1 MLFYGENHKDIKRIN
16 AGNPHIQTI
25 GDLYNALYE
34 SWSKETA
41 YRSCQAEW
49 NEGDRSYGQ
58 CAVTAM
64 IVFDMFGGTIHRIR
78 NNDGSTHY
86 FNKIDGHYFDLTREQ
101 FDLYNIPVKYEP
113 NETMDRKYC
122 GRSGDT
128 LSRYKKLM
136 NNLNNYLD
144 SLESSGN
151 AIHEEIVVYEA
162 PAKVEATAS
171 GETPKCPNC
180 GKPMIKRSGKFGEFY
195 GCSDFPKCRGT
206 VNIK

>member
-1 MLFYGENHKDIKRIN
+1 MLFYGENHKDIKRMN

-41 YRSCQAEW
+41 YRSCQVDW

-86 FNKIDGHYFDLTREQ
+86 FNKID
-101 FDLYNIPVKYEP
+101 IK
-113 NETMDRKYC
+113 
-122 GRSGDT
+122 
-128 LSRYKKLM
+128 
-136 NNLNNYLD
+136 NL
-144 SLESSGN
+144 
-151 AIHEEIVVYEA
+151 
-162 PAKVEATAS
+162 
-171 GETPKCPNC
+171 
-180 GKPMIKRSGKFGEFY
+180 
-195 GCSDFPKCRGT
+195 
-206 VNIK
+206 